1 MEGSKLIL
9 LALSSNLLPSLILQP
24 HTAHS
29 AAAAMYKTCNDQW
42 DEESDDEKNS
52 LYSSFW
58 SDGEA
63 GDKEEEEEE
72 VEIMRGVDCR
82 PVCDPEGSPAGSLKE
97 EHPELK
103 RHCGSDGGTQEGEE
117 DDGKSPSSSCGSPPV
132 SPVTSG
138 YGTYRADEQEVAENR
153 DARSTIGFNRC
164 SREDLSEFRDDE
176 EDSPSL
182 KSFIELQE
190 ERTPGPDEP
199 AAGASGGGAAP
210 TVATRCESHC
220 TPKEVSE
227 LHMDLPTGT
236 GGPSEVRQR
245 HTDVDNMLLLHEERL
260 KDGLDESQGGD
271 EQLFPSDDPDQSS
284 SYKDVRYKDCRWDFC
299 SRANDRMSVEAWRRD
314 AASCLEERI
323 AELDLS
329 PSDQESEAES
339 EDVTDESSSSP
350 TSEADGFTLS
360 AFQSYI
366 NGMAQ
371 TQSNR
376 DGRPKPKSFIRP
388 VSLQPTIKKTDPVAK
403 YFQYKQMWEM
413 FQLSGE
419 KDRKALRWEIKPRP
433 RRVYVPNTYVIPTE
447 KKRSELRWVIR
458 NDLANG
464 LLPQKF

>member
-1 MEGSKLIL
+1 MENLDFSEEEIQQQLAALGYKNIPKHRLLEFKQDLEELIRHGEWRKLASATPL
-9 LALSSNLLPSLILQP
+9 NMNAQTTTCQSSPPAFTKEKVSLISSQNFSEGFYWHEGKTNHEAQKDISAGWPQRRCDTNAEQSVGQRLQL
-24 HTAHS
+24 S
-29 AAAAMYKTCNDQW
+29 A
-42 DEESDDEKNS
+42 
-52 LYSSFW
+52 
-58 SDGEA
+58 
-63 GDKEEEEEE
+63 
-72 VEIMRGVDCR
+72 
-82 PVCDPEGSPAGSLKE
+82 
-97 EHPELK
+97 
-103 RHCGSDGGTQEGEE
+103 
-117 DDGKSPSSSCGSPPV
+117 
-132 SPVTSG
+132 
-138 YGTYRADEQEVAENR
+138 
-153 DARSTIGFNRC
+153 
-164 SREDLSEFRDDE
+164 
-176 EDSPSL
+176 
-182 KSFIELQE
+182 
-190 ERTPGPDEP
+190 
-199 AAGASGGGAAP
+199 
-210 TVATRCESHC
+210 
-220 TPKEVSE
+220 
-227 LHMDLPTGT
+227 
-236 GGPSEVRQR
+236 GGPS
-245 HTDVDNMLLLHEERL
+245 RL
-260 KDGLDESQGGD
+260 QVQPDTEDTLDSALSDSSTYYSDQQQGRFIKRKVLRKRKGKSLICDESVYTED
-271 EQLFPSDDPDQSS
+271 S
-284 SYKDVRYKDCRWDFC
+284 
-299 SRANDRMSVEAWRRD
+299 D

-419 KDRKALRWEIKPRP
+419 KDRKALRWEIKDKLAHQPLPPRP